1 MKDVYERARAVRL
14 AIFDVDG
21 VLTEGGLHYS
31 DSGAEVKVFNV
42 RDGHGLKMLQASG
55 VEVAIITSRRSRA
68 LEIRARDL
76 GIALLYQGAADKLA
90 TCRELLRRV
99 GLEAQAASFIGDD
112 ILDLDVLRYCGF
124 AATVPEA
131 PPAVKRHVHYVT
143 LAGGG
148 RGAARELCEIIMHA
162 QGTLPAQLNGTA
174 LEGSEAVNRSS

>member
-112 ILDLDVLRYCGF
+112 ILDLDVFEG
-124 AATVPEA
+124 VPEGLYRKA
-131 PPAVKRHVHYVT
+131 VFSIDGGPALVYVPSDRARGKPERDY
-143 LAGGG
+143 LAAVVSAAQYHRLPNDYIKELQGWGGW
-148 RGAARELCEIIMHA
+148 
-162 QGTLPAQLNGTA
+162 
-174 LEGSEAVNRSS
+174 